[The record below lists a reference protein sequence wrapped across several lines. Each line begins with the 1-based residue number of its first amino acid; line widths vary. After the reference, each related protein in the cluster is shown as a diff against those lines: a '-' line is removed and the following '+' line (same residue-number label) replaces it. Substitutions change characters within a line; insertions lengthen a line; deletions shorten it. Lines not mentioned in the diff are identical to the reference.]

1 MTWGYFI
8 SWLKETFYD
17 LGLPYFTPERGLL

>member
-8 SWLKETFYD
+8 SWLKETIYD
-17 LGLPYFTPERGLL
+17 LGLLYFMTERGLL

>member
-17 LGLPYFTPERGLL
+17 LGLLYFMNERDLL